1 MKKNLKFKDLFT
13 ENMEPNW
20 EFIETIS
27 EFKKLSQTKQSTV
40 WHQEGDVLTHTKLVT
55 QQMHE
60 QLSLI
65 DGLTDDYKLMMLSA
79 AICHDLGKGCTTKW
93 DEEKK
98 DWACKRH
105 GQASA
110 RIIRTLF
117 YHDDIDLREKV
128 CYMARHHMT
137 LHHIFDKPERTNKAL
152 IRMSCGMVTVHDMNI
167 LNWCDSMGSKNEMES
182 EETANDRFSKVAAT
196 AMDLKC
202 YRERYPDFRN
212 DWHMIEFFRG
222 QDYQMPDEVIV
233 PAESY
238 EPRLNIIVMIG
249 VPGSGKD
256 YYFENEC
263 KPLGM
268 KMLSRDVI
276 RTEIGLTG
284 EKPQGTKE
292 QEQEVTRIFDERMI
306 EYCKKGE
313 SFVINNTNV
322 RKEYRSSY
330 LDKCMPYFPRII
342 YVYCESPDLKV
353 NKERRRRMMPE
364 RIIDRMW
371 NDFEFPEPVEYSD
384 GIIAKQKDEND

>member
-1 MKKNLKFKDLFT
+1 
-13 ENMEPNW
+13 
-20 EFIETIS
+20 
-27 EFKKLSQTKQSTV
+27 
-40 WHQEGDVLTHTKLVT
+40 
-55 QQMHE
+55 
-60 QLSLI
+60 
-65 DGLTDDYKLMMLSA
+65 
-79 AICHDLGKGCTTKW
+79 
-93 DEEKK
+93 
-98 DWACKRH
+98 
-105 GQASA
+105 
-110 RIIRTLF
+110 
-117 YHDDIDLREKV
+117 
-128 CYMARHHMT
+128 
-137 LHHIFDKPERTNKAL
+137 
-152 IRMSCGMVTVHDMNI
+152 
-167 LNWCDSMGSKNEMES
+167 
-182 EETANDRFSKVAAT
+182 
-196 AMDLKC
+196 
-202 YRERYPDFRN
+202 
-212 DWHMIEFFRG
+212 
-222 QDYQMPDEVIV
+222 
-233 PAESY
+233 
-238 EPRLNIIVMIG
+238 
-249 VPGSGKD
+249 
-256 YYFENEC
+256 
-263 KPLGM
+263 M